1 MNDKQY
7 YAALGLTILVI
18 VLILWT
24 AWAGSVSL
32 ADVMGAP

>member
-1 MNDKQY
+1 MSDRQY
-7 YAALGLTILVI
+7 YAALGLVILTV